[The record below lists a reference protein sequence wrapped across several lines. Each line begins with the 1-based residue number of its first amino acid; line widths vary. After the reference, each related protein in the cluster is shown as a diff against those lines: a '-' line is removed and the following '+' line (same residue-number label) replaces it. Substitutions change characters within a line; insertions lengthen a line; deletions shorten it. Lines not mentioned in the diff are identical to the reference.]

1 MNRFK
6 STKLA
11 SIFGISGNIL
21 LMIIKGIVALLT
33 GSQAMTADAFNS
45 AGDIFSSLMT
55 YIGNKIS
62 SKPSDEDH
70 NLGHG
75 KAEYIFSL
83 LISVSMILLSIDLIY
98 NSIKS
103 IFITNDYHFSIYLI
117 IICLT
122 TILIKSTLYIYTHSI
137 AKKYK
142 NLLIEANAED
152 HRNDC
157 VLAILNLSA
166 NIFAYYG
173 IHEVDGIVGTLISIW
188 VMITGIKIFRQSYDV
203 LMDKAINEVTKQE
216 VLNIINKYPEIKKIN
231 HFNSTPVGYQFQI
244 SLTIFVD
251 GNLSTFESHEIAN
264 MLEKEITNLDEIYL
278 TIIHVNPL

>member
-1 MNRFK
+1 MDKHRKIKN
-6 STKLA
+6 A
-11 SIFGISGNIL
+11 SILGMSGNIFL
-21 LMIIKGIVALLT
+21 LIIKVIGGYI
-33 GSQAMTADAFNS
+33 SNSYAMISEAFNS
-45 AGDIFSSLMT
+45 AGDIFSSFMT
-55 YIGNKIS
+55 FIGNHIA
-62 SKPSDEDH
+62 SKEADDDH

-83 LISVSMILLSIDLIY
+83 LISVSMILVSIDLIY

-103 IFITNDYHFSIYLI
+103 IFVPNSYNFSIYLI
-117 IICLT
+117 IICIT
-122 TILIKSTLYIYTHSI
+122 TIIIKSLLYIYTHRI

-157 VLAILNLSA
+157 VLALLNLTATICS
-166 NIFAYYG
+166 YYG
-173 IHEVDGIVGTLISIW
+173 IYEVDGIVGTIISIW
-188 VMITGIKIFRQSYDV
+188 ILVTGVKIFKQAYDV
-203 LMDKAINEVTKQE
+203 LMDKAIDENTKQK
-216 VLNIINKYPEIKKIN
+216 VFDIINKYPEIKKIN

-251 GNLSTFESHEIAN
+251 GNLSTFESHDIAN
-264 MLEKEITNLDEIYL
+264 MLEKEISNLDEIYL